1 MVKVSA
7 QQLKKINALASKLI
21 LERNAAILRLNQ
33 LHSYL
38 ALTKERIR
46 TLDKSSNQ
54 IRKIYDWASLEGM
67 LPRVSQ
73 SNPDLTT
80 AISPWQP
87 SNPSPQEVK
96 EEAQTS
102 TFDSL
107 EMDRYSDLHLL
118 FQEQIET
125 IFQLR
130 EVTTD
135 IDLGLQEMSQVIRNF
150 SYTTKELQQNITR
163 SQMRPFSDI
172 IGRFPRF
179 IRDLSIQHNKQ
190 VNLKITGETT
200 LIDRQVLEQLGDP
213 LNHLLRNAFDHGIE
227 EPEVRIAQ
235 GKSSEGTI
243 WLRAMQR
250 GNKTIIIL
258 EDDGKGI
265 DLQKI
270 RDRLCQMGLPKDQV
284 EQMPSEDLLEAI
296 FEPGFSTAEQV
307 TELSGRGVGMD
318 VVRSNLQE
326 VRGDIKVETTPGK
339 GTKFIITVPLS
350 LLILRVTITGCT
362 SSNL

>member
-1 MVKVSA
+1 MLLNMRDELIDTRMSPVGRIFNRFSPML
-7 QQLKKINALASKLI
+7 QQLANSYEKPVELIITGSHILIDKTIEEKL
-21 LERNAAILRLNQ
+21 
-33 LHSYL
+33 Y
-38 ALTKERIR
+38 
-46 TLDKSSNQ
+46 
-54 IRKIYDWASLEGM
+54 
-67 LPRVSQ
+67 
-73 SNPDLTT
+73 NPL
-80 AISPWQP
+80 
-87 SNPSPQEVK
+87 
-96 EEAQTS
+96 
-102 TFDSL
+102 
-107 EMDRYSDLHLL
+107 LHL
-118 FQEQIET
+118 
-125 IFQLR
+125 
-130 EVTTD
+130 V
-135 IDLGLQEMSQVIRNF
+135 
-150 SYTTKELQQNITR
+150 
-163 SQMRPFSDI
+163 
-172 IGRFPRF
+172 
-179 IRDLSIQHNKQ
+179 
-190 VNLKITGETT
+190 
-200 LIDRQVLEQLGDP
+200 
-213 LNHLLRNAFDHGIE
+213 RNAFDHGIE